1 MAIKYNTYFSNAII
15 GVPQVGADIDITEVN
30 TTPKVAVGFGFT
42 RADGNRY
49 RYCQVGEAVE
59 AGYVV
64 TTNSIIA
71 TWLTANGVTAPASAI
86 TVAGDNI
93 QPGNAGSRYV
103 EFGYL
108 AAVSSNQLAGNYMTV
123 FGGTGV
129 GYTYRVK
136 GNTLS
141 AAIGTGLTRVE
152 LYEPIK
158 ETLAA
163 DSDCAF
169 TGSPYNNVNKA
180 TATAGTN
187 NTVAGVICGSASA
200 NQFAWVCEDGI
211 IGAYV
216 SATVTAG
223 SLLAI
228 GTTAGHVINWQPTAT
243 CVTSTGVVTADV
255 ILNGPIGKALGVG
268 TAAGLGLIRVS
279 KVA

>member
-15 GVPQVGADIDITEVN
+15 GVPQVGADIDINEVN

-42 RADGNRY
+42 RADGNKY
-49 RYCQVGEAVE
+49 RYCQIAAATE

-64 TTNSIIA
+64 GTDSPVC
-71 TWLTANGVTAPASAI
+71 TWLTSNGVTAPASAI
-86 TVAGDNI
+86 AVAGDNI

-103 EFGYL
+103 EFGGL
-108 AAVSSNQLAGNYMTV
+108 AAVSANQLSGNYMV
-123 FGGTGV
+123 VYGGTGV
-129 GYTYRVK
+129 GLTYRVK

-169 TGSPYNNVNKA
+169 TGSPYNNLIKV
-180 TATAGTN
+180 TATAGTIN
-187 NTVAGVICGSASA
+187 IVAGVICGSASA

-211 IGAYV
+211 IGAYASV
-216 SATVTAG
+216 TLTAG
-223 SLLAI
+223 SLIGI
-228 GTTAGHVINWQPTAT
+228 GTTAGMVVNYAPTGT
-243 CVTSTGVVTADV
+243 CVTSTGVVTADAS
-255 ILNGPIGKALGVG
+255 LTGPIGKAIGVG
-268 TAAGLGLIRVS
+268 TAAGLGLVRI
-279 KVA
+279 KAQ